1 MDEENTMSRKENAS
15 VVRRAKNIVWTAAE
29 DYGYEPEFLSF
40 WQDGEPDF
48 YMNSIIGYAYKWYGS
63 DAMSRFI
70 ESFNG
75 SVHRDTYDGLLWFAL
90 ENCAYQREVKERPLL
105 KELRKEYAATF
116 FEQEFARSR
125 QQWMAQNSTVYALQ
139 AARCREILGEKS
151 KLRNPREQQ
160 LYDGLTF
167 TGELTS
173 EQLISRV
180 TDVLQR
186 YYHYN
191 GKPDLLTF
199 SYRIIKYLHTFIQK
213 AFPLKMVRSE
223 TLHIGMSSE
232 KNRFAHTWGNNGIT
246 VGKTVQH
253 EEKDHAYIEHCF
265 GRSLYTEEETR
276 RLDTLLCSG
285 PHALCH
291 IHFTDGQRGDEKA
304 EDPAIRQTIRDAEKQ
319 RMINEKHYQERHHI
333 YQNSIA
339 RLTEQI
345 RNAILVYPQPLPV
358 PARTGQLEV
367 SQIWRALYLNDN
379 RIFQEKF
386 EEERPEFSVD
396 LLLDGSASCLDY
408 QELIAA
414 QGYVIASSLQNC
426 KIPVQV
432 SCFSSLRGYTVLHRF
447 FTYGETDKN
456 SSIFSYFAAGW
467 NRDGLALRGIS
478 HLMKDSGYKN
488 KILILFT
495 DASPNDDH
503 KISAE
508 DSLVFRDYSDK
519 AGIEDT
525 AREVRNLHKEGV
537 HVLAILNGMFGDS
550 EAASQIYGKDHFTR
564 IEKMDQ
570 LSQAAGKLIQR
581 QIQDLPS

>member
-1 MDEENTMSRKENAS
+1 MDIMSRNENTS
-15 VVRRAKNIVWTAAE
+15 VVRRAKNIIWTAAE

-63 DAMSRFI
+63 DEMSRFI
-70 ESFNG
+70 ESFNH
-75 SVHRDTYDGLLWFAL
+75 SVHRDAYDGLLWFAL
-90 ENCAYQREVKERPLL
+90 ENCAYHREVKERPLL
-105 KELRKEYAATF
+105 KELRQEYAVTF
-116 FEQEFARSR
+116 FEQEFSRSK

-139 AARCREILGEKS
+139 SARCRAILGKDI
-151 KLRNPREQQ
+151 KLRSPRERQ
-160 LYDGLTF
+160 LYDELTF

-173 EQLISRV
+173 EQLIKRV
-180 TDVLQR
+180 ADVLQR
-186 YYHYN
+186 HYHYN
-191 GKPDLLTF
+191 GKPDPFTF
-199 SYRIIKYLHTFIQK
+199 SYRILKYLRTLIQK
-213 AFPLKMVRSE
+213 TLPLKVVRSD
-223 TLHIGMSSE
+223 TLHIGMSS
-232 KNRFAHTWGNNGIT
+232 KQHRFSHTWGNNGIT
-246 VGKTVQH
+246 VSKTLQH
-253 EEKDHAYIEHCF
+253 EEKDREYIKHCF
-265 GRSLYTEEETR
+265 GRSLYQETESR

-285 PHALCH
+285 PHTLCH
-291 IHFTDGQRGDEKA
+291 IYFTDGEREDYEE
-304 EDPAIRQTIRDAEKQ
+304 EDPTIRQTIHDSEKQ
-319 RMINEKHYQERHHI
+319 RMINEKHYQEKHHI

-339 RLTEQI
+339 KLTEQI
-345 RNAILVYPQPLPV
+345 RNAILVYPQPLPIL
-358 PARTGQLEV
+358 ARTGELVV

-379 RIFQEKF
+379 RVFQEKF

-456 SSIFSYFAAGW
+456 SRIFSYFAAGW

-488 KILILFT
+488 KILILLT

-503 KISAE
+503 KISAD
-508 DSLVFRDYSDK
+508 DSLILKDYSDK

-525 AREVRNLHKEGV
+525 AQEVHNLHKEGV
-537 HVLAILNGMFGDS
+537 SVLAILNGIFGDS
-550 EAASQIYGKDHFTR
+550 EAACKIYGKDNFTH
-564 IEKMDQ
+564 IEKMEQ
-570 LSQAAGKLIQR
+570 LSQAAGELIQQ
-581 QIQDLPS
+581 QIQNLPT

>member
-1 MDEENTMSRKENAS
+1 MSSKENTS
-15 VVRRAKNIVWTAAE
+15 VVRRAKNIIWTAAE

-63 DAMSRFI
+63 DEMSRFI
-70 ESFNG
+70 ESFNH

-105 KELRKEYAATF
+105 KELRQEYAVTF
-116 FEQEFARSR
+116 FEQEFTRSR
-125 QQWMAQNSTVYALQ
+125 QQWMSQNSTVYALQ
-139 AARCREILGEKS
+139 AARCRAILGKDT
-151 KLRNPREQQ
+151 KLRNPRERE

-173 EQLISRV
+173 EQLIRRV

-191 GKPDLLTF
+191 RKPDPVTF
-199 SYRIIKYLHTFIQK
+199 SYRIFKYLHTFIQK
-213 AFPLKMVRSE
+213 ALPLKVVRSE
-223 TLHIGMSSE
+223 ALHIGMSSGQ
-232 KNRFAHTWGNNGIT
+232 NRFAHTRGNNGIT
-246 VGKTVQH
+246 VSKTLHH
-253 EEKDHAYIEHCF
+253 EEKDREYIEHCF
-265 GRSLYTEEETR
+265 GRSIYPEAESR
-276 RLDTLLCSG
+276 RLDRLLCSG

-291 IHFTDGQRGDEKA
+291 IYFTDGQRGGYEE
-304 EDPAIRQTIRDAEKQ
+304 EDPAIRQTIRDSEKQ
-319 RMINEKHYQERHHI
+319 RIENEKHYQEKHHI

-358 PARTGQLEV
+358 LAGTGQLAV
-367 SQIWRALYLNDN
+367 SQIWRVLYLNDN
-379 RIFQEKF
+379 RVFQEKF

-414 QGYVIASSLQNC
+414 QGYVIACSLQNC

-456 SSIFSYFAAGW
+456 SRIFSYFAAGW
-467 NRDGLALRGIS
+467 TG
-478 HLMKDSGYKN
+478 
-488 KILILFT
+488 F
-495 DASPNDDH
+495 
-503 KISAE
+503 
-508 DSLVFRDYSDK
+508 
-519 AGIEDT
+519 AGNIPFD
-525 AREVRNLHKEGV
+525 EGFW
-537 HVLAILNGMFGDS
+537 I
-550 EAASQIYGKDHFTR
+550 
-564 IEKMDQ
+564 
-570 LSQAAGKLIQR
+570 
-581 QIQDLPS
+581 